1 MIIVNSFEEMRAHL
15 KKINSSISFVPTM
28 GSLHDGHLRL
38 IDTAKNNSQCIVTS
52 IFVNRLQF
60 GPKEDF
66 EKYPRI
72 IDHDINLLSKTN
84 SVDLLFIPQE
94 DEVYPFEQNFYVQ
107 PAKIIADDL
116 EGKFRPNFFSGVC
129 TVLLKFFS
137 NINPDIVILGKK
149 DFQQFVIVENMCSQ
163 FRLPI
168 KVIGQE
174 TVRCS
179 DGLAFSSR
187 NRYLSQSERIEATY
201 LYNTLVSIKKHISL
215 YPDLKLDQF
224 RELENKASLK
234 LNARGWKTDYIAIR
248 RRSDLSVL
256 NIEDIKS
263 KIPLVVLGAATLG
276 NTRLIDN
283 IEI

>member
-1 MIIVNSFEEMRAHL
+1 MIIVNSFEGMRAHL
-15 KKINSSISFVPTM
+15 KKINSLISFVPTM

-38 IDTAKNNSQCIVTS
+38 IDKAKNNSQYVVAS

-66 EKYPRI
+66 EKYPRV
-72 IDHDINLLSKTN
+72 IDNDINLLSKN
-84 SVDLLFIPQE
+84 NLVDLLFIPQE
-94 DEVYPFEQNFYVQ
+94 NEVYPFEQNFYVH
-107 PAKIIADDL
+107 PASIIANDL

-137 NINPDIVILGKK
+137 NINPDIVVLGKK
-149 DFQQFVIVENMCSQ
+149 DFQQLVIVENMCRQ

-168 KVIGQE
+168 KVIGQD

-187 NRYLSQSERIEATY
+187 NVYLSRSERIEAPH
-201 LYNTLVSIKKHISL
+201 LYSALKGIKKHIGL
-215 YPDLKLDQF
+215 HADIKLDQLI
-224 RELENKASLK
+224 ELENNASSE
-234 LNARGWKTDYIAIR
+234 LNARGWKTDYITIR

-256 NIEDIKS
+256 NTDDIERKTS
-263 KIPLVVLGAATLG
+263 LVVLGAATLG

>member
-1 MIIVNSFEEMRAHL
+1 MIIVNSFEEMRTHL
-15 KKINSSISFVPTM
+15 KKINSLISFVPTM
-28 GSLHDGHLRL
+28 GSLHDGHLTL
-38 IDTAKNNSQCIVTS
+38 IDKAKNNSKYVIAS

-66 EKYPRI
+66 EKYPRV
-72 IDHDINLLSKTN
+72 IDNDVNLLSKTN
-84 SVDLLFIPQE
+84 LVDLLFIPQE
-94 DEVYPFEQNFYVQ
+94 NEVYPFEQSFYIH
-107 PAKIIADDL
+107 PANTIANDL

-149 DFQQFVIVENMCSQ
+149 DFQQFVIVENMCRQ

-168 KVIGQE
+168 KVIGQD

-187 NRYLSQSERIEATY
+187 NVYLSQLERIEAPY
-201 LYNTLVSIKKHISL
+201 LYNTLLGIKKHIGL
-215 YPDLKLDQF
+215 YPDLKLDQLI
-224 RELENKASLK
+224 ELENKASAE
-234 LNARGWKTDYIAIR
+234 LNARGWQTDYISIR

-256 NIEDIKS
+256 NMGDLDGKE
-263 KIPLVVLGAATLG
+263 PLVVLGAATLG